1 MFESA
6 RMMVVDRPAAVCD
19 GVIEFSAGKDII
31 LVDDVIADIS
41 AAFPLAGQESDPV
54 EHPVV
59 RAVIAVVLHMIPY
72 AESNLEQ
79 LVAHFLGVAD
89 AVLHAAQFYPVEVGV
104 DGVQIFR
111 IADGILIATEFQPPV
126 ILPLGKPVI
135 SFRE

>member
-1 MFESA
+1 M
-6 RMMVVDRPAAVCD
+6 RD

-54 EHPVV
+54 KHPVV
-59 RAVIAVVLHMIPY
+59 RAVIAVVLDMIP
-72 AESNLEQ
+72 ESERSLDEFVAQ
-79 LVAHFLGVAD
+79 L
-89 AVLHAAQFYPVEVGV
+89 
-104 DGVQIFR
+104 FR

>member
-1 MFESA
+1 MARADVASGEQEVVDIDGIDGTDRNPVRLFRNDIRIRRSEMFESA

-59 RAVIAVVLHMIPY
+59 RG
-72 AESNLEQ
+72 S
-79 LVAHFLGVAD
+79 
-89 AVLHAAQFYPVEVGV
+89 
-104 DGVQIFR
+104 
-111 IADGILIATEFQPPV
+111 
-126 ILPLGKPVI
+126 
-135 SFRE
+135 